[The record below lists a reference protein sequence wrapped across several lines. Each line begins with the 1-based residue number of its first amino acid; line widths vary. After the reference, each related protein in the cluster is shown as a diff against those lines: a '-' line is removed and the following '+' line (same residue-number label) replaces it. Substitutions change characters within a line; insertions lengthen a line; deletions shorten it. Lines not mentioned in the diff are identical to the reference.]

1 LRSIVNTPIEQLSQ
15 QARRAAQARD
25 WRSVKK
31 LAQEVIGRRRNSAEG
46 RFLLGL
52 AEAGMGRWEPA
63 TKAFQTA
70 IKLDVNRYDA
80 AIELACLYM
89 ELGRFSEAVEMI
101 VRFESLLGNS
111 PMYLDKAA
119 RIYINVN
126 LPDAALPLL
135 RKANELQP
143 GIDSLQANLA
153 ECLVFVGEIDEAES
167 IYRHLLDKTPDH
179 QRNNYEYARIR
190 RANDDTHIEHMKEV
204 LRRSKRP
211 PEGNVFLYYAL
222 GKELEDL
229 ERWDEAFD
237 FYKRGGDAARSQLDY
252 DVGDDVAMVDTVI
265 EYCNSD
271 WLQKATAAAKNE
283 QSEKTP
289 VFVVGLPRSGTT
301 LTERI
306 LTCHSQVES
315 IGESY
320 FIREAVHKASRA
332 RFEEAMSPAIIKAA
346 SSKDPAII
354 ARKYLASVA
363 YKFGDKPF
371 FIEKF
376 PENALYLGFIAAAF
390 PDARIILQTRNP
402 MDSCFAMYKQ
412 SYFRYA
418 YSLDDLGAYYVA
430 YDRLI
435 THWRETLGDRLVE
448 VNYENMVSNQES
460 ETRRMLDELRLD
472 FEEACLHFEK
482 NVTPSNTAS
491 TVQVREKAHTRSVR
505 RWTRYKKQLQSLQE
519 HLERAGINTD

>member
-1 LRSIVNTPIEQLSQ
+1 M
-15 QARRAAQARD
+15 
-25 WRSVKK
+25 
-31 LAQEVIGRRRNSAEG
+31 
-46 RFLLGL
+46 LGL
-52 AEAGMGRWEPA
+52 AEAGTGRWEQA
-63 TKAFQTA
+63 IKAFSVA
-70 IKLDVNRYDA
+70 IDLDGDRYDA
-80 AIELACLYM
+80 AIELAWLYM
-89 ELGRFSEAVEMI
+89 ELGRFSEAVQMI
-101 VRFESLLGNS
+101 SRFESLLSNS

-126 LPDAALPLL
+126 LPDMALPLL
-135 RKANELQP
+135 RKASELQP
-143 GIDSLQANLA
+143 GADSLQANLA
-153 ECLVFVGEIDEAES
+153 ECLVFVGEIGEAES
-167 IYRHLLDKTPDH
+167 IYRRLLDKYPDH
-179 QRNNYEYARIR
+179 QKNNYEYARIR
-190 RANDDTHIEHMKEV
+190 RANDDVHVEHMKEA
-204 LRRSKRP
+204 LRRGGRP
-211 PEGNVFLYYAL
+211 PEGNVYLYYAL

-237 FYKRGGDAARSQLDY
+237 YYKQGGDAARSQLDY
-252 DVGDDVAMVDTVI
+252 DVNEDVAMVDTVI
-265 EYCNSD
+265 DTCDSD
-271 WLQKATAAAKNE
+271 WLQKATASSDGGS
-283 QSEKTP
+283 SEKTP
-289 VFVVGLPRSGTT
+289 VFIVGLPRSGTT

-332 RFEEAMSPAIIKAA
+332 RFEEPMNPGIIKAA
-346 SSKDPAII
+346 AGKDPAII
-354 ARKYLASVA
+354 AKKYLASIA

-390 PDARIILQTRNP
+390 PDARIVLQTRNP

-435 THWRETLGDRLVE
+435 SHWRETLGDRLVE
-448 VNYENMVSNQES
+448 VSYESMVSNQEA
-460 ETRRMLDELRLD
+460 ETRRLLEELRLG

-505 RWTRYKKQLQSLQE
+505 RWTRYEKQLQSLQE
-519 HLERAGINTD
+519 HLERAGIDTK